1 MLVPLNH
8 STAPLVYFYY
18 QTGHLTRYLFLLAAI
33 QMRFDI
39 TALGLN
45 RLNWRPSETENH
57 LLT

>member
-1 MLVPLNH
+1 MLVPRNH
-8 STAPLVYFYY
+8 LPAPLVYFYY
-18 QTGHLTRYLFLLAAI
+18 QTGHLTRYLFLLAVI

-45 RLNWRPSETENH
+45 RLNWRLLETENH